1 MSNYRGLISILKEI
15 MEIQICISNLII
27 NLKVINSQKIQERVI
42 LTWLKMIIAIICN
55 LITITANQIM
65 YTLITA
71 KINQRKI
78 NLSIISI

>member
-55 LITITANQIM
+55 QITITANQIM
-65 YTLITA
+65 YTLIIA

>member
-65 YTLITA
+65 YTLIIA